1 MCGCMR
7 EIYASVCKHMCAS
20 TCVRGRLR
28 ERERERESDGVS
40 LHLSDLK
47 ELQSPGV
54 NVLKSLTVEAGFA
67 HIAALCFHCQS
78 KILFSQLHKPGT
90 RSWDI
95 KVFVHFLS

>member
-7 EIYASVCKHMCAS
+7 EIYASVCKHMCERE
-20 TCVRGRLR
+20 T

-54 NVLKSLTVEAGFA
+54 NALKSLTVEADF
-67 HIAALCFHCQS
+67 AALCFHCQS
-78 KILFSQLHKPGT
+78 KMLFSQLLRPGDKNLG
-90 RSWDI
+90 S
-95 KVFVHFLS
+95 